1 MPFVVTNA
9 EISDKSRSRQTVLFV
24 LVLVILLVAA
34 WYLRHALLLIYVS
47 VVFAVVL
54 KPAVDW
60 VHRRSLF
67 GWRPGRGSALLLL
80 AAGAVAVMA
89 VIGALAVP
97 PIADDIG
104 DFAGHL
110 PEYLK
115 RITAWVQSLPLL
127 RRVDLGGLQSQMLS
141 ALGGLQHFVTSLAT
155 GVMNFLTL
163 ALLVGYL
170 ILDGGPLLDSL
181 LSTVPQS
188 RRGRLRET
196 LRRAGVRMRGWLV
209 GQSMLMLILGSSS
222 AVAFGLM
229 GIPYF
234 LALGVFAGIA
244 NIVPLLGPL
253 LTVIVAGLVAATT
266 GVLWKVLG
274 VGIFYFV
281 YQQVENVFLSP
292 QIMKSQ
298 VEISPV
304 VVVLALVIGAELGGV
319 MGALVAVPTAV
330 LVIEVAGEYLV
341 RDE

>member
-1 MPFVVTNA
+1 MPFFVTNA
-9 EISDKSRSRQTVLFV
+9 EIFDRSRARQTVVFAV
-24 LVLVILLVAA
+24 FLVILLVAA

-80 AAGAVAVMA
+80 LAGAVAVMA
-89 VIGALAVP
+89 IIGAFAIP
-97 PIADDIG
+97 PIASDIG

-110 PEYLK
+110 PEYLQ
-115 RITAWVQSLPLL
+115 RLSAWVQSLPFLQ
-127 RRVDLGGLQSQMLS
+127 RVNLSGMQSQMLS
-141 ALGGLQHFVTSLAT
+141 ALGGLQSFVTSLAT
-155 GVMNFLTL
+155 GVMNLFTIVLL
-163 ALLVGYL
+163 AGYL
-170 ILDGGPLLDSL
+170 ILDGAGLLESF
-181 LSTVPQS
+181 LSTVPES
-188 RRGRLRET
+188 RRARLRET
-196 LRRAGVRMRGWLV
+196 LRRAAVRMRGWLV

-222 AVAFGLM
+222 AIAFGLM

-253 LTVIVAGLVAATT
+253 LTVIIAGLVAATT
-266 GVLWKVLG
+266 GALWKVLG
-274 VGIFYFV
+274 VAIFYLV
-281 YQQVENVFLSP
+281 YQQVENAFLSP

-298 VEISPV
+298 VQISPA

-330 LVIEVAGEYLV
+330 LVIEVASEYLV
-341 RDE
+341 RSD